1 MNIRLAEVVPTRLSS
16 ALNRLRRLYIS
27 SITLCLIRSSP
38 YLKENETMVYVDPD
52 NESYDLVPRNVMDE
66 IPASFSDVIFNHMR
80 TVKIQGVTGASAE
93 MQFIKVLL
101 VKSQALQN
109 DER

>member
-1 MNIRLAEVVPTRLSS
+1 M
-16 ALNRLRRLYIS
+16 
-27 SITLCLIRSSP
+27 
-38 YLKENETMVYVDPD
+38 YVDPD
-52 NESYDLVPRNVMDE
+52 NESYDPVPRNVMDE